1 LAEKEERTM
10 TVTSEIVSVLGGR
23 GAAERS
29 VRTSEDLKAW
39 IREGL
44 PFSSLEAVMERF
56 AIDREEV
63 SSALDLP
70 PRTLARRKQERRL
83 SPAESDRLFRLVRV
97 ASQAAE
103 VLGNE
108 DKASHWLHAP
118 NRALGGEAPL
128 ALLDTDLGARQVE
141 EVLGR
146 IEHGV
151 YS

>member
-1 LAEKEERTM
+1 M
-10 TVTSEIVSVLGGR
+10 TATAGIVKVLGGQ
-23 GAAERS
+23 AA

-44 PFSSLEAVMERF
+44 PFSSLERVMERF
-56 AIDREEV
+56 DLDREEI

-70 PRTLARRKQERRL
+70 SRTLARRKQERRL
-83 SPAESDRLFRLVRV
+83 RPAESDRLFRLARV
-97 ASQAAE
+97 AAQASA
-103 VLGNE
+103 VLGSE
-108 DKASHWLHAP
+108 RKASRWLHAA
-118 NRALGGEAPL
+118 NRALGGESPL

-146 IEHGV
+146 IEHGI